1 MRIHTV
7 HRAAPKRSFAAMA
20 EAQIATIAERAP
32 RRALD
37 RARASE
43 LDCSPEVTAI
53 TGWIVQQGLSRVD
66 FGTLLEGFCERMVE
80 IGVPIWRGY
89 VSART
94 LHPTVRGTGCSW
106 RAGEGTRRELY
117 IYEEVES
124 EEFRL
129 SPFRHMLG
137 QGQRRMRLRL
147 AEMAAV
153 DFPVVERL
161 RREGGTDYLA
171 HIVAFG
177 IDGRE
182 EKSGVLASWTT
193 RHPRGFSSRDLA
205 LLDHMT
211 PRLALALS
219 ARLGYE
225 ITVNLL
231 DTYVG
236 PEAGRRILDGE
247 IRRGMLQ
254 VISAVIFYADLRGFT
269 SMADNSGRH
278 EMVGMLNDY
287 FDCVVPVVA
296 AHGGQVLKFLGDGL
310 LATFPLEDHCAAA
323 ACERALD
330 AAAGSLRCVR
340 ELNEERTATG
350 RPVMELDIVLH
361 LGELVYG
368 NVGSADRLDFT
379 VIGPAVNEAARI
391 ESLCAQHGQNLLISE
406 AFARGATRSAD
417 RLVSIGRFLL
427 RGVRSAQSIYTLDG
441 P

>member
-1 MRIHTV
+1 MAV
-7 HRAAPKRSFAAMA
+7 MAQAPVA
-20 EAQIATIAERAP
+20 EMTERAP
-32 RRALD
+32 AEALD
-37 RARASE
+37 RT
-43 LDCSPEVTAI
+43 PQVTAI
-53 TGWIVQQGLSRVD
+53 TDWIVQQGLLRVD
-66 FGTLLEGFCERMVE
+66 FETLLEGFCERMVE

-106 RAGEGTRRELY
+106 RAGEGPRKELY
-117 IYEEVES
+117 IHSDAVS
-124 EEFRL
+124 EEFLR
-129 SPFRHMLG
+129 SPFQHMLG
-137 QGQRRMRLRL
+137 ERQTRMRLRL
-147 AEMAAV
+147 AEMTAV

-161 RREGGTDYLA
+161 RVEGGTDYLA
-171 HIVAFG
+171 HIVGFG
-177 IDGRE
+177 VDGE
-182 EKSGVLASWTT
+182 LTKESTGVLASWTT
-193 RHPRGFSSRDLA
+193 KHPQGFSSRDLA
-205 LLDHMT
+205 LLNHMA

-269 SMADNSGRH
+269 RIADNHGRH

-287 FDCVVPVVA
+287 FDCVAPVVA

-323 ACERALD
+323 ACERSLD
-330 AAAGSLRCVR
+330 AAAEALACVR
-340 ELNEERTATG
+340 RLNEARAARG

-379 VIGPAVNEAARI
+379 VVGPAVNEAARI
-391 ESLCAQHGQNLLISE
+391 EALCAQHSLNLLTSE
-406 AFARGATRSAD
+406 AFARGATRSAS
-417 RLVSIGRFLL
+417 RLVSIGRFML
-427 RGVRSAQSIYTLDG
+427 RGVRSAQSIYTLDDA
-441 P
+441 PQDPA

>member
-1 MRIHTV
+1 
-7 HRAAPKRSFAAMA
+7 MA
-20 EAQIATIAERAP
+20 EVQLAAIPERAT
-32 RRALD
+32 
-37 RARASE
+37 ASE
-43 LDCSPEVTAI
+43 LDCTPEVTAI
-53 TGWIVQQGLSRVD
+53 TNWIVQQGLLRVD
-66 FGTLLEGFCERMVE
+66 FETLLEGFCQRMVDL
-80 IGVPIWRGY
+80 GVPIWRGY

-106 RAGEGTRRELY
+106 RAGEGTRKELY
-117 IYEEVES
+117 IHEEANS
-124 EEFRL
+124 EEFLR
-129 SPFRHMLG
+129 SPFRHMLSE
-137 QGQRRMRLRL
+137 RRLRMRLRL
-147 AEMAAV
+147 ADMATV
-153 DFPVVERL
+153 DFSVVERL

-171 HIVAFG
+171 HIVGFG
-177 IDGRE
+177 VDGQPG
-182 EKSGVLASWTT
+182 KKNTGVLASWTT
-193 RHPRGFSSRDLA
+193 QHPRGFSSQDLA
-205 LLDHMT
+205 LLDHMM

-254 VISAVIFYADLRGFT
+254 VISTVIFYADLRGFT
-269 SMADNSGRH
+269 SIADNHGRH
-278 EMVGMLNDY
+278 EMVAMLNDY
-287 FDCVVPVVA
+287 FDCVVPVVV

-330 AAAGSLRCVR
+330 AAAEALSCVR
-340 ELNEERTATG
+340 ELNATRASDG
-350 RPVMELDIVLH
+350 GPVMDLDVVLH

-379 VIGPAVNEAARI
+379 VVGPAVNEAARI
-391 ESLCAQHGQNLLISE
+391 EALCAQHGVNLLTSE

-417 RLVSIGRFLL
+417 RLVSIGRFVL

-441 P
+441 S